1 MKRTSRASLALIVGM
16 LMLTVPVA
24 AQTALGTLRGVVL
37 DQQGGALPGVTV
49 TVRQVDTNTTA
60 TAVTGA
66 EGQFFLP
73 NLRPGKYEVTAELA
87 SFVAAKQSL
96 ELRVGQDLTVSVSMK
111 LGGVAE
117 NVDVVARSVPVETQS
132 TLATVITNKQ
142 IDDLP
147 TIARNFSALATL
159 SPGATTSTTTGT
171 GQGTGVSISGQRP
184 FSNGIVVDG
193 ASNQMQFY
201 GRQANDFPQ
210 DWIQEFQVLT
220 NSFSA
225 EFGQAA
231 GGMMNVIIRSG
242 TNRTNARAYGFFRD
256 DSFDQPPF
264 AGRYDA
270 NQKPIFLDTTP
281 PFTQQRWGG
290 FLGGPI
296 AKDKLFYFGGLER
309 LDLTSSDVLGI
320 SDYWR

>member
-1 MKRTSRASLALIVGM
+1 
-16 LMLTVPVA
+16 
-24 AQTALGTLRGVVL
+24 
-37 DQQGGALPGVTV
+37 
-49 TVRQVDTNTTA
+49 
-60 TAVTGA
+60 
-66 EGQFFLP
+66 
-73 NLRPGKYEVTAELA
+73 
-87 SFVAAKQSL
+87 
-96 ELRVGQDLTVSVSMK
+96 MK
-111 LGGVAE
+111 LGAMSETV
-117 NVDVVARSVPVETQS
+117 VVVAKSVPVETQS

-159 SPGATTSTTTGT
+159 SPGATTSNTTGT

-184 FSNGIVVDG
+184 FSNGIIVDG

-225 EFGQAA
+225 EYGQAA
-231 GGMMNVIIRSG
+231 GGIMNVITRSG
-242 TNRTNARAYGFFRD
+242 ANTLSGRAYGFFRD
-256 DSFDQPPF
+256 NKFDRPPF

-270 NQKPIFLDTTP
+270 NKHPIFLTTTP
-281 PFTQQRWGG
+281 PFDQQRFGG

-296 AKDKLFYFGGLER
+296 VRDRMFYFGGIER
-309 LDLTSSDVLGI
+309 LKLNSSDVLGI
-320 SDYWR
+320 TDYWRQFVPD

>member
-1 MKRTSRASLALIVGM
+1 M
-16 LMLTVPVA
+16 P
-24 AQTALGTLRGVVL
+24 
-37 DQQGGALPGVTV
+37 D
-49 TVRQVDTNTTA
+49 
-60 TAVTGA
+60 
-66 EGQFFLP
+66 
-73 NLRPGKYEVTAELA
+73 
-87 SFVAAKQSL
+87 KQSL
-96 ELRVGQDLTVSVSMK
+96 ELRVGQDLTVNVSMK
-111 LGGVAE
+111 VGGVAE
-117 NVDVVARSVPVETQS
+117 TVNVVARSVAVETQS

-231 GGMMNVIIRSG
+231 GGMLNVITRSG
-242 TNRTNARAYGFFRD
+242 ANRTNGRAYGFFRD
-256 DSFDQPPF
+256 DSSTSRRSR
-264 AGRYDA
+264 AA
-270 NQKPIFLDTTP
+270 TTRTCSRSSSTRRRRS
-281 PFTQQRWGG
+281 TQQRWGG

-309 LDLTSSDVLGI
+309 LDLDVVRRARHLGLLAAER
-320 SDYWR
+320 SRRPSFPPARRQRSG

>member
-1 MKRTSRASLALIVGM
+1 MRGTRRLLLNAIIAL
-16 LMLTVPVA
+16 LTLTTAAV
-24 AQTALGTLRGVVL
+24 AQTALGTLRGVVV
-37 DQQGGALPGVTV
+37 DQQGGALPGVTM

-73 NLRPGKYEVTAELA
+73 NLRPGKYEVTAELS
-87 SFVAAKQSL
+87 SFVPTKQSL
-96 ELRVGQDLTVSVSMK
+96 ELRVGQDLTVNFAMK

-117 NVDVVARSVPVETQS
+117 TVDVVARSVPIETQS

-142 IDDLP
+142 LDDLP

-231 GGMMNVIIRSG
+231 GGMLNVITRSG
-242 TNRTNARAYGFFRD
+242 TNRTSGRVYGFFRD
-256 DSFDQPPF
+256 NKFDEAPF
-264 AGRYDA
+264 SGRYTGTT
-270 NQKPIFLDTTP
+270 PIFLAETP
-281 PFTQQRWGG
+281 PFDQQR
-290 FLGGPI
+290 
-296 AKDKLFYFGGLER
+296 FG
-309 LDLTSSDVLGI
+309 
-320 SDYWR
+320 